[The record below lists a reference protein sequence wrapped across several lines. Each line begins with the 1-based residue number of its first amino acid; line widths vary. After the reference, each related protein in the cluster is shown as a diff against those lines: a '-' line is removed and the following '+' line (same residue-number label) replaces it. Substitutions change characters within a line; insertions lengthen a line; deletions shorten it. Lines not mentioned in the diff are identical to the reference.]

1 MQDSSVVVAA
11 QELRC
16 QQLLREGTT
25 SALGEAVSAAH
36 SCLELDK
43 TLVRGY
49 LLLTEALSRLRR
61 HEDAVIWYKKG
72 LELHPDNA
80 ELQAGLKEARVAVLN
95 GLLEESEE
103 DGDDGDDGKESCYIE
118 SLSEVQPAN
127 ESGPRRSTQIVQRAQ
142 LYASSG
148 LNEALTNDSK
158 GTAVQDSRE
167 TQTTVFQAKIERVL
181 EHLDVLKLA
190 RMAAVYIFS
199 ELLNLRRVTVGIGL
213 FFLGLLAQAIMHRQ
227 KIMVISM
234 LLICLYRSQLKKLA
248 LRYAQDWVQ
257 TSRDKLGGFTWIPR
271 VVFVVPIFMKVFG
284 HLKFMLFLQQDMRLA
299 GFVLTVTVV
308 LVANAIRTD
317 AGQHAKLWG
326 EGRRLKF
333 AAYFTTIAYWVVW
346 RGQWADT
353 IRLLGPAFIDAGGI
367 VLGSV
372 SSSEMQEVCRRAFKK
387 LYNDVVNDIHADVD
401 LDAWFFLGLATYRF
415 SLEML
420 SKMLTE
426 CLDSMEKAAVRT
438 FSPELRH
445 LRSQLKN
452 MEITDELQLLVA
464 YLKQS
469 LEAVPPP
476 KPFGMVALFAK
487 KCPSVVVFGLLVLFY
502 GVISLP
508 LLSFVVS
515 ESHDARELYDRY
527 NTGDLQKKDGLE
539 LMLLDSPLFHVW
551 KNVKGCIY
559 CLEGSVTFSKAVAT
573 GTQIVSAAARISRLA
588 VFASRVKK
596 EGVFANAHDIPDHIA
611 NAFLVTK
618 DSRCGKT
625 LGDFLYGKALTPLLL
640 SCIASLIIDGV
651 RYLRDSTHF
660 QDLQASIANWW
671 SGGQAKEARQEN

>member
-103 DGDDGDDGKESCYIE
+103 DGDDGDDGEGILVTQEKLEQVVTSESYIE

-401 LDAWFFLGLATYRF
+401 LDAWFFLGLGNWVVEYWQQPTDF

-618 DSRCGKT
+618 DSR
-625 LGDFLYGKALTPLLL
+625 F
-640 SCIASLIIDGV
+640 
-651 RYLRDSTHF
+651 
-660 QDLQASIANWW
+660 
-671 SGGQAKEARQEN
+671 

>member
-103 DGDDGDDGKESCYIE
+103 DGDDGDDGEGILVTQEKLEQVVTSESYIE

-401 LDAWFFLGLATYRF
+401 LDAWFFLGLGNWVVEYWQQPTDF

-618 DSRCGKT
+618 DS
-625 LGDFLYGKALTPLLL
+625 
-640 SCIASLIIDGV
+640 SLIIDGV